1 MLCLPDHLTL
11 DNAPQVLQDL
21 QAQIAAAPS
30 AATAVDVDAGALRE
44 VDSVVLAV
52 LLACRRG
59 ADARQQTFSV
69 RRAPA
74 RLVDLA
80 DLYGVQELLALRAD

>member
-1 MLCLPDHLTL
+1 MPCLPAHLTL

-21 QAQIAAAPS
+21 QAQIEAS
-30 AATAVDVDAGALRE
+30 AVRSALDVDAGALRE

-52 LLACRRG
+52 LLACRRS
-59 ADARQQTFSV
+59 ADARQQAFSV
-69 RRAPA
+69 RRAPI
-74 RLVDLA
+74 RLIELA

>member
-1 MLCLPDHLTL
+1 MPSLPAHLTL

-21 QAQIAAAPS
+21 QAQIEAS
-30 AATAVDVDAGALRE
+30 AVHSAVDVDAGALRE